1 MAETSWEID
10 EIAPRIDEF
19 LDPVLDCAA
28 IDVDYEIFVP
38 EEDFE
43 FISPNIIV
51 NFEGPDAEMLLA
63 HRAELLLALEHLTL
77 ETLGV
82 DHEERYKLIFDAND
96 YRLLRMEELR
106 LTAETAAERVRKT
119 GREHHFSP
127 MTSRERR
134 ILHLTLRDYEDLV
147 TLSEGS
153 AQDRHTVIYLKGKE
167 PPESERERGYG
178 RPPRGRR

>member
-1 MAETSWEID
+1 MAETSWDID
-10 EIAPRIDEF
+10 ELAPRIDEF

-28 IDVDYEIFVP
+28 IDVDYEIFAP

-43 FISPNIIV
+43 FISPDIIV
-51 NFEGPDAEMLLA
+51 NFEGPDTELLLA

-77 ETLGV
+77 ESIGV

-106 LTAETAAERVRKT
+106 LTAETAAEKVRKS
-119 GREHHFSP
+119 GRPHHFSP

-134 ILHLTLRDYEDLV
+134 ILHLTLRDHEDLV
-147 TLSEGS
+147 TISEG
-153 AQDRHTVIYLKGKE
+153 AAHERHTVIYPKGKE
-167 PPESERERGYG
+167 PKGDDRGYR
-178 RPPRGRR
+178 RPPRERR

>member
-1 MAETSWEID
+1 MAQTSWDID
-10 EIAPRIDEF
+10 ELAPRIDEF
-19 LDPVLDCAA
+19 LDPVLDCAG

-43 FISPNIIV
+43 FISPNLIV
-51 NFEGPDAEMLLA
+51 NFEGPDTELLLA

-77 ETLGV
+77 EVLGV

-106 LTAETAAERVRKT
+106 LTAETAAEKVRRT
-119 GREHHFSP
+119 GKPFRFSP

-134 ILHLTLRDYEDLV
+134 ILHLTLRDYGDVV
-147 TLSEGS
+147 TMSEGA
-153 AQDRHTVIYLKGKE
+153 AQERHTVIYPKGKE
-167 PPESERERGYG
+167 PRDDERGG
-178 RPPRGRR
+178 PPRRAPRGRH